1 MWTFKKP
8 LEESAALLVSIG
20 WWRMSRLK
28 ENILKHPQAMHCAI
42 SLNIHYVLQF
52 NDKNSM
58 ETVCLST
65 LHTGFT
71 PNPSTLDE
79 NVNHMMCI
87 YIYIVDIIDI
97 IIMYVIY
104 IYICRRYVFRN
115 IYIHTNKFRNIYIC
129 TLRYVFI
136 LYLSI

>member
-1 MWTFKKP
+1 
-8 LEESAALLVSIG
+8 
-20 WWRMSRLK
+20 MSRLK

-71 PNPSTLDE
+71 PNPSKLNE
-79 NVNHMMCI
+79 NVNHDVHI
-87 YIYIVDIIDI
+87 YIYI
-97 IIMYVIY
+97 
-104 IYICRRYVFRN
+104 
-115 IYIHTNKFRNIYIC
+115 
-129 TLRYVFI
+129 L
-136 LYLSI
+136 